1 MILLNLPFK
10 VKSGKKRNGLVNW
23 VQLAPSMNIQVR
35 EHFFAKLKRK
45 EIIKRLILDQITIP
59 ESPLKH
65 VRIVYRRCSV
75 KLLDPIDNFGASF
88 KALGDCIVELGI
100 ISDDASDCIDNYKP
114 NPIKVDTLADQRI
127 EIEIH
132 YEE

>member
-10 VKSGKKRNGLVNW
+10 VAAGKKRNGLTNW
-23 VQLAPSMNIQVR
+23 IQLAPSMNIQVR
-35 EHFFAKLKRK
+35 EHFFTKIKRK
-45 EIIKRLILDQITIP
+45 EIIKDLIRGQITIP
-59 ESPLKH
+59 ESPLKR
-65 VRIVYRRCSV
+65 VTIVYRRCSV

-114 NPIKVDTLADQRI
+114 DPIKVDRLVDQRI

-132 YEE
+132 A